1 MGLYVIKEIT
11 MIDKEIRKE
20 YRLYKALEELKKVS
34 KEWELQTL
42 DGLLHVK
49 GYFQQGE
56 GI

>member
-1 MGLYVIKEIT
+1 VGLYVIKEIT